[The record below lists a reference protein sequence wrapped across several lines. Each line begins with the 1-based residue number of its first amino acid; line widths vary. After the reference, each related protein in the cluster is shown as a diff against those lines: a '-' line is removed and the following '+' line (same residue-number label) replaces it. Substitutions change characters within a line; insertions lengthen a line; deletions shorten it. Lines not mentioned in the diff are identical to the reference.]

1 MSNRLHR
8 RATLVGLSA
17 AAALFGVTN
26 LSFAGAVTNWIPTL
40 TTGSKGEGDARPAVT
55 SVTANPTTFS
65 AACTS
70 SSSESA
76 VLTWSSAG
84 SAVTGYEIFVSSTSS
99 GTYALDATQPSGTA
113 LTVSETYTSSTT
125 GKKYYRLEAKTL
137 NWPFPGTTIT
147 NAREASVSGTNGG
160 FLTMASSGTECA
172 ATA

>member
-1 MSNRLHR
+1 MVV
-8 RATLVGLSA
+8 VGLSA
-17 AAALFGVTN
+17 AAALCALAS
-26 LSFAGAVTNWIPTL
+26 LSCAGAVTNWLPAL
-40 TTGSKGEGDARPAVT
+40 VTGSKGEGAARLAVT
-55 SVTANPTTFS
+55 TATTNPVTFS

-84 SAVTGYEIFVSSTSS
+84 SAVTGYEVFVSSTSS

-113 LTVSETYTSSTT
+113 LTVTETYSSSTT

-137 NWPFPGTTIT
+137 NWAFPGTTIT

-160 FLTMASSGTECA
+160 YLTMASSGTECL

>member
-1 MSNRLHR
+1 
-8 RATLVGLSA
+8 LVALCA
-17 AAALFGVTN
+17 AAAIYGVTS

-40 TTGSKGEGDARPAVT
+40 RTGSKGEGAARPAIT
-55 SVTANPTTFS
+55 SLTANPTTFG

-76 VLTWSSAG
+76 VLTWSTAG
-84 SAVTGYEIFVSSTSS
+84 TAVTGYEIFVSSTPTGS
-99 GTYALDATQPSGTA
+99 YALDATQPSGTA
-113 LTVSETYTSSTT
+113 LTVTETYSSSTS
-125 GKKYYRLEAKTL
+125 GKKYYRLEAESL

-147 NAREASVSGTNGG
+147 NAREASVSDTNGG

>member
-1 MSNRLHR
+1 VANRLHR
-8 RATLVGLSA
+8 PRLIALCA
-17 AAALFGVTN
+17 AAAIFGVTN

-40 TTGSKGEGDARPAVT
+40 KTGSKGEGAARPAIT
-55 SVTANPTTFS
+55 SLTTNPATFS

-99 GTYALDATQPSGTA
+99 GSYTLDTTQPSGTA
-113 LTVSETYTSSTT
+113 LTVTESYTSST
-125 GKKYYRLEAKTL
+125 GKKYYRLEAESS

-160 FLTMASSGTECA
+160 YLTMASSGTECA
-172 ATA
+172 PTA

>member
-1 MSNRLHR
+1 M
-8 RATLVGLSA
+8 A
-17 AAALFGVTN
+17 AAIYGVTS

-40 TTGSKGEGDARPAVT
+40 NTGSKGEGAARPAIT
-55 SVTANPTTFS
+55 SLTANPTTFS

-76 VLTWSSAG
+76 VLTWSTAG
-84 SAVTGYEIFVSSTSS
+84 SAVTGYEIFVSSTPS
-99 GTYALDATQPSGTA
+99 GSYVLDTTQPSGTA
-113 LTVSETYTSSTT
+113 LTVTETYSSSTT
-125 GKKYYRLEAKTL
+125 GKKYYRLEAESL

-172 ATA
+172 ATT

>member
-1 MSNRLHR
+1 MSSRLSR
-8 RATLVGLSA
+8 QFGLVGVSA
-17 AAALFGVTN
+17 TAVLLGVAGLT
-26 LSFAGAVTNWIPTL
+26 FAGAVTNWIPTL
-40 TTGSKGEGDARPAVT
+40 VTGSKGEGAARAAVT
-55 SVTANPTTFS
+55 SVTSNPTTFS

-84 SAVTGYEIFVSSTSS
+84 SAVTGYEVLVSSTSS
-99 GTYALDATQPSGTA
+99 GSYALDATQPTGTA
-113 LTVSETYTSSTT
+113 LTVTETYSSSTT

-160 FLTMASSGTECA
+160 YLTMASTGTECA

>member
-1 MSNRLHR
+1 MSSQVR
-8 RATLVGLSA
+8 RRVTLVGLSA
-17 AAALFGVTN
+17 AAAVFGVTS

-40 TTGSKGEGDARPAVT
+40 VTGSKGEGAARPAVT

-65 AACTS
+65 AACAS

-76 VLTWSSAG
+76 VLTWTSPG
-84 SAVTGYEIFVSSTSS
+84 SAVTGYEVFVSSTSS

-113 LTVSETYTSSTT
+113 LTVTESYSSSTT

-137 NWPFPGTTIT
+137 NWAFPGTTIT

-160 FLTMASSGTECA
+160 YLTMASSGTECA